1 MTLLGQEYFLFTY
14 DDIKAQKFNNR
25 QNWEELGFE
34 CSLQE
39 SRIHNISTIPWF
51 FRICFQSHDSENESY
66 SVVSD
71 SLRPHALYSPWNSP
85 DQNTGV
91 SSFPFS
97 RGSTQPKDQAQVS
110 CIADSFF
117 TSWATGEDQK
127 Y

>member
-1 MTLLGQEYFLFTY
+1 MIVKMKVT
-14 DDIKAQKFNNR
+14 
-25 QNWEELGFE
+25 
-34 CSLQE
+34 
-39 SRIHNISTIPWF
+39 
-51 FRICFQSHDSENESY
+51 QSC
-66 SVVSD
+66 D

-85 DQNTGV
+85 GQNTGV

-97 RGSTQPKDQAQVS
+97 RESTQPKDQAQVS